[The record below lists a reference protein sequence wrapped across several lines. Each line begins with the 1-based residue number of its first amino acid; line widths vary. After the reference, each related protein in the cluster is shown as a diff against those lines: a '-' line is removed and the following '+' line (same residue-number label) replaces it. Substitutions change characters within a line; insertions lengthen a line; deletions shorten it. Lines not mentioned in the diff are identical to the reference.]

1 MDPRQIFLA
10 HELLLLLVS
19 IAAPSSGQDLGRVA
33 LVLATAVL
41 FLLLILNLLA
51 EGAALFARLSL
62 ARVHYFGIVSVCCAA
77 VALGCPRSL
86 ARCGP
91 LCGPLWRK

>member
-10 HELLLLLVS
+10 HELLLLLVIVS
-19 IAAPSSGQDLGRVA
+19 APCTGQDLTRVA

-51 EGAALFARLSL
+51 KGAALFSRLAL
-62 ARVHYFGIVSVCCAA
+62 ARVHYLSIVS
-77 VALGCPRSL
+77 G
-86 ARCGP
+86 
-91 LCGPLWRK
+91 

>member
-10 HELLLLLVS
+10 HELLLLLVIVS
-19 IAAPSSGQDLGRVA
+19 APCTGQDLTRVA

-51 EGAALFARLSL
+51 KGASLFSRLAL
-62 ARVHYFGIVSVCCAA
+62 ARVHYLSIVS
-77 VALGCPRSL
+77 G
-86 ARCGP
+86 
-91 LCGPLWRK
+91 

>member
-10 HELLLLLVS
+10 HELLLLLVIVS
-19 IAAPSSGQDLGRVA
+19 APCTGQDLTRVA

-51 EGAALFARLSL
+51 KGAALFARLAL
-62 ARVHYFGIVSVCCAA
+62 ARVHYLDIVS
-77 VALGCPRSL
+77 G
-86 ARCGP
+86 
-91 LCGPLWRK
+91 

>member
-10 HELLLLLVS
+10 HELLLLLVIVS
-19 IAAPSSGQDLGRVA
+19 APCTGQDLTRVA

-51 EGAALFARLSL
+51 KGAALFSRLAL
-62 ARVHYFGIVSVCCAA
+62 ARVHYLGIVS
-77 VALGCPRSL
+77 G
-86 ARCGP
+86 
-91 LCGPLWRK
+91 

>member
-10 HELLLLLVS
+10 HELLLLLVIVS
-19 IAAPSSGQDLGRVA
+19 APCSGRDLTRVA

-51 EGAALFARLSL
+51 KGAALFARLAL
-62 ARVHYFGIVSVCCAA
+62 ARVHYLDIVS
-77 VALGCPRSL
+77 G
-86 ARCGP
+86 
-91 LCGPLWRK
+91 

>member
-10 HELLLLLVS
+10 HELLLLLVIVS
-19 IAAPSSGQDLGRVA
+19 APCSGQDLTRVA

-51 EGAALFARLSL
+51 KGAALFARLAL
-62 ARVHYFGIVSVCCAA
+62 ARVHYLDIVS
-77 VALGCPRSL
+77 G
-86 ARCGP
+86 
-91 LCGPLWRK
+91 